1 MEEQTSGRRER
12 KWQKPKRNWLQI
24 VGIAIVVT
32 VVLYGA
38 AYFTVGFLLERFMPQ
53 GPYAGKEPTPF
64 ARDVWLVTG
73 ADSQGTR
80 YLMLDDLLAKHPL
93 VGMQRADVE
102 ALLGEAHDA
111 GSLGKA
117 YYLGPKNS
125 PIGSSRAFL
134 VLTYDAADVVT
145 SATVQTD

>member
-1 MEEQTSGRRER
+1 MEEKATGHRER

-24 VGIAIVVT
+24 VGISIVVT
-32 VVLYGA
+32 AVIYVA
-38 AYFTVGFLLERFMPQ
+38 AYFTVGFLVERFMPP
-53 GPYAGKEPTPF
+53 GPYAGKQPTPF

-73 ADSQGTR
+73 ADSEGAR
-80 YLMLDDLLAKHPL
+80 YMMLDDLLAKHPL
-93 VGMQRADVE
+93 VGLKRTDVE
-102 ALLGEAHDA
+102 ALLGPAHDA
-111 GSLGKA
+111 GSLGQA

-134 VLTYDAADVVT
+134 VLKYDAADVVT